1 MVDQSGN
8 RRGNEPENTQK
19 NAPYTMEE
27 GGDTILTIALP
38 TGRVMRNAIDFCEE
52 MGLPVAKLRETGRQL
67 VVQEGDFRYIL
78 SKPSDVPLYVSH
90 GVADIALAGSDVLRE
105 CTVDYVELA
114 DTGRGQCR
122 IVIAGPQKLRVLF
135 SGHPSELMWL
145 KVATKYPH
153 IADSYFSEMGVQVEI
168 IHLHGSI
175 ELAPTLGMSDCILD
189 IVQTGD
195 TLKANKLIVLK
206 EIAPVSLR
214 LIASRQS
221 VSLKWQQT
229 MALLKTIT
237 TPKGE
242 TSYEH

>member
-1 MVDQSGN
+1 
-8 RRGNEPENTQK
+8 
-19 NAPYTMEE
+19 
-27 GGDTILTIALP
+27 
-38 TGRVMRNAIDFCEE
+38 
-52 MGLPVAKLRETGRQL
+52 
-67 VVQEGDFRYIL
+67 
-78 SKPSDVPLYVSH
+78 
-90 GVADIALAGSDVLRE
+90 
-105 CTVDYVELA
+105 
-114 DTGRGQCR
+114 
-122 IVIAGPQKLRVLF
+122 
-135 SGHPSELMWL
+135 MWL

-195 TLKANKLIVLK
+195 TLKANKLVVLK

-237 TPKGE
+237 RPKGE